1 MSLYKDLRYKEGL
14 YHEGYVDIR
23 NPEKGFWIS
32 HHKLLAFCNS
42 SKAWYRQKPNSGAL
56 ARVKHFGVMK
66 EAVYDEYTKPMPSNG
81 SLHRTVFLDMPEVI
95 HYTYSEEEVTG
106 EEYSIA
112 PTAISEVSSWSV

>member
-23 NPEKGFWIS
+23 NPQKGFWLS
-32 HHKLLAFCNS
+32 HNKLMAFCGV
-42 SKAWYRQKPNSGAL
+42 SKGWYRQKPNQGSL
-56 ARVKHFGVMK
+56 ARTKHFNILK
-66 EAVYDEYTKPMPSNG
+66 EATQDEYERPASFG